1 MKAEG
6 RGSGQGSENTLAFT
20 QDLFLLSGFC
30 FLLNSLVLT
39 CTAHETLPDLLLS
52 TGPDHTVSVN
62 SQMGKTLLL
71 PLLYNAAPGRAVPDI
86 TKI

>member
-39 CTAHETLPDLLLS
+39 CGAHETLPDLQLS
-52 TGPDHTVSVN
+52 TGPDCTVSIN
-62 SQMGKTLLL
+62 SQMSETLLL
-71 PLLYNAAPGRAVPDI
+71 PLPFQCSPQ
-86 TKI
+86 